1 MLPMAS
7 CLNSPIKSKTY
18 TKRYTKQICSQQFG
32 FVLFSNTFII
42 GFSLDELNAA
52 NISFYEINIF

>member
-52 NISFYEINIF
+52 NI